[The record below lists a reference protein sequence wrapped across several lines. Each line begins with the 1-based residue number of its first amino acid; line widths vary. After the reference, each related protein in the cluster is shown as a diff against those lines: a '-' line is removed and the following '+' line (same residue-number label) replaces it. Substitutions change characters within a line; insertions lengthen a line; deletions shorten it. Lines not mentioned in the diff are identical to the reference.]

1 MRCVGERSLIPAAER
16 ALVTSALW
24 RLLFICLAV
33 AAGETIAYQLDLV
46 SDATLVGLVF
56 GVVAYL
62 LTLDQARPRP
72 GGGGR
77 RGESKYWRGHRR
89 GDDEPPPRS
98 HWYAQ
103 LLHVRAPRAA
113 VSQPRTPLA
122 RRASRETP
130 VA

>member
-1 MRCVGERSLIPAAER
+1 MRCMGERSLIPAAER

-77 RGESKYWRGHRR
+77 RGEIKYWRGHRVD
-89 GDDEPPPRS
+89 DDEPP
-98 HWYAQ
+98 
-103 LLHVRAPRAA
+103 
-113 VSQPRTPLA
+113 
-122 RRASRETP
+122 RRLN
-130 VA
+130 